1 MNKQKSKTRIEY
13 REGIVRH
20 RSQLGL
26 WWANLPRISSFWRKL
41 CAFMFETH
49 FITICNADI
58 KLPLHT
64 CIRIEWILTFIFF
77 YSCIFPLCSYL
88 LFQLSCVWFG
98 QIFFVFNFFGCFVE
112 NFYFDLLRMCIVS
125 MRICQWMLS
134 VLIQCQIETIAK
146 EMTTWPMDNQT
157 PELTKYF
164 YSAGKFRIH
173 IAFHVRTK
181 PFILEAG

>member
-13 REGIVRH
+13 REGIVQN
-20 RSQLGL
+20 RSQLWL
-26 WWANLPRISSFWRKL
+26 WWANLPRISSFCQKL

-88 LFQLSCVWFG
+88 LFQLSCVGDLVKSVFFFSIIFSFVRLFRWKFLFWFIKNVHSFDANMSLNAFCFDSMPNWNNCQRDDDMTNG
-98 QIFFVFNFFGCFVE
+98 QANAWIDEIF
-112 NFYFDLLRMCIVS
+112 L
-125 MRICQWMLS
+125 
-134 VLIQCQIETIAK
+134 
-146 EMTTWPMDNQT
+146 
-157 PELTKYF
+157 
-164 YSAGKFRIH
+164 
-173 IAFHVRTK
+173 
-181 PFILEAG
+181 